1 LLRGRAGCCGLK
13 YYTRAGDTGYTASFD
28 GTVLP
33 KYHPCVHFF
42 GDIDEVL
49 SILGEILS
57 VENDG
62 LIAYVY
68 NVVKSIAGTVY
79 QRKPPTVD
87 IREVERLIDENYVE
101 LHGFLEYYV
110 PDDPA
115 YSKISM
121 ARAALRRAERFYWEC
136 VMLEGYVNR
145 KWAKTTGAL
154 LNRLSDLLFAI
165 QAKRY
170 VVKEVLHTSN

>member
-1 LLRGRAGCCGLK
+1 LLRGGAGCCGLK
-13 YYTRAGDTGYTASFD
+13 YYTRTGDTGYTASFD

-33 KYHPCVHFF
+33 KYHPCIHFF

-57 VENDG
+57 LEKDE
-62 LIAYVY
+62 LILYVY
-68 NVVKSIAGTVY
+68 NAVKSVAGTAY
-79 QRKPPTVD
+79 QRKSPTID
-87 IREVERLIDENYVE
+87 IREVEHLIDENYVE
-101 LHGFLEYYV
+101 LHGFLEYYLPGDTV
-110 PDDPA
+110 

-136 VMLEGYVNR
+136 VMLEGYINHR
-145 KWAKTTGAL
+145 WAKTTGAL

-170 VVKEVLHTSN
+170 VMNCTPRTTD